1 MQTMQYKDFC
11 FSYNPARLQVI
22 HQRRT
27 AQHHCPGYG
36 SITQV
41 LGEAPRI
48 VRGSGSFWGEQAMA
62 EFEALHQVY
71 CQGGAGMLLI
81 PMYQP
86 ILAYFTALEITG
98 QGGSVEFSFEFIQ
111 ETSSP
116 QIGTCGS
123 DLIFLKGNWGGG
135 GQ

>member
-1 MQTMQYKDFC
+1 MQYKDFR

-27 AQHHCPGYG
+27 VEHDCPGYG
-36 SITQV
+36 AVTQV

-48 VRGSGSFWGEQAMA
+48 IRGSGAFWGEQAMN

-71 CQGGAGMLLI
+71 CQQDAGMLLI

-86 ILAYFTALEITG
+86 ILAYFTQLQITG
-98 QGGSVEFSFEFIQ
+98 QGASVQFTFEFVQ
-111 ETSSP
+111 QTSSP
-116 QIGTCGS
+116 SIATQGS
-123 DLIFLKGNWGGG
+123 DLLFLKSAWGGG
-135 GQ
+135 RL